1 MKKLSFL
8 ILMSLFV
15 VAGSAQ
21 KLAYVN
27 TQMILSEMPEV
38 KQANSNLETFRNQ
51 LMNLGQMRVEA
62 FQKKYQEL
70 ELKQQ
75 RGELSPKQLE
85 EETAKLK
92 KDEEEIMRF
101 EQDSQ
106 TRIREKNEELFQPIL
121 EKVQK
126 AIDEVAKEE
135 GFTYVFDSGSGFI
148 LYADESTDIT
158 NRVLAKIIVK
168 K

>member
-8 ILMSLFV
+8 ILISFFV
-15 VAGSAQ
+15 LTASAQ

-27 TQMILSEMPEV
+27 SQMILSEMSEV

-51 LMNLGQMRVEA
+51 LMNLGQMRVESL
-62 FQKKYQEL
+62 QKKYQEL

-92 KDEEEIMRF
+92 NDEEEIMRF

-106 TRIREKNEELFQPIL
+106 RRIREKNEELFQPIL
-121 EKVQK
+121 EKVQN

-135 GFTYVFDSGSGFI
+135 AYTYVFDSGSGFI
-148 LYADESTDIT
+148 LYADETTDIT
-158 NRVLAKIIVK
+158 VKVLEKIKVK

>member
-1 MKKLSFL
+1 MKKISFLVLLSF
-8 ILMSLFV
+8 FV
-15 VAGSAQ
+15 LAGTAQ
-21 KLAYVN
+21 NLAYVN

-51 LMNLGQMRVEA
+51 LINLGQMRIEA

-106 TRIREKNEELFQPIL
+106 RRIREKNEELFQPIL
-121 EKVQK
+121 KKVQD

-135 GFTYVFDSGSGFI
+135 GYAYVFDSGSGFI

-158 NRVLAKIIVK
+158 AKVLEKMKAKK
-168 K
+168 